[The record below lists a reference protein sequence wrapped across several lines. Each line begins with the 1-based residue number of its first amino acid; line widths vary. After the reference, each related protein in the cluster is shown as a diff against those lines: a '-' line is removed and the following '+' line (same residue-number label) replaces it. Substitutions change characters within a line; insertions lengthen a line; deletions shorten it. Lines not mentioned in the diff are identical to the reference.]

1 MYPIDEA
8 FLQELQASQVKY
20 VVDIGTD
27 LNDSRL
33 TAANAQ
39 KYDFVYATAG
49 FWPGNTTGVTE
60 DDMAAIGAL
69 LQQPKVVAM
78 GEIGLDYHYE
88 DTDKEAQQYWFR
100 KGLELAILLKK
111 PVCIHSR
118 DADDDTMRILKESGI
133 FSQKRYDDFPPRED
147 GSPDARVLLHSFS
160 GSAELARQYVKLG
173 ADISISGPVTYKNAR
188 KAVQVVAETELSRL
202 TAETDAPYLTPVPFR
217 GTPNKSVYVAYTVQK
232 IAEIKGISF
241 EEAARATLA
250 NGCRFFG
257 IENK

>member
-1 MYPIDEA
+1 M
-8 FLQELQASQVKY
+8 
-20 VVDIGTD
+20 
-27 LNDSRL
+27 
-33 TAANAQ
+33 
-39 KYDFVYATAG
+39 
-49 FWPGNTTGVTE
+49 
-60 DDMAAIGAL
+60 
-69 LQQPKVVAM
+69 
-78 GEIGLDYHYE
+78 
-88 DTDKEAQQYWFR
+88 
-100 KGLELAILLKK
+100 
-111 PVCIHSR
+111 
-118 DADDDTMRILKESGI
+118 
-133 FSQKRYDDFPPRED
+133 
-147 GSPDARVLLHSFS
+147 LLHSFS